1 MIAIKGLATLAVA
14 GVVAIAL
21 APRGA
26 ADPGQET
33 FSLEFRYDASRPA
46 VENYLAFIKQAE
58 RACASP
64 GMRALDLRRH
74 EQACMEDVMDQ
85 LVAAMGRREL
95 AAIHDLRTG
104 RPDDS
109 SGMVA
114 MR

>member
-14 GVVAIAL
+14 GVAAIAL

-26 ADPGQET
+26 ADPGRET
-33 FSLEFRYDASRPA
+33 FSLEFRYGAARPA
-46 VENYLAFIKQAE
+46 VENYLAFIGQAE
-58 RACASP
+58 RACAAP

-74 EQACMEDVMDQ
+74 AQACVDDVMDR

-95 AAIHDLRTG
+95 ADLHQLRTG

-109 SGMVA
+109 SAMLA